1 MQPVAPPSIVPLT
14 SGRSA
19 APVAERIRAFLC
31 DYSQLFKVRVTAM
44 IVLTSWCGAYLASR
58 YALQPLSTE
67 VVGTLLAIAVVAAGS
82 AAMNQVIERDSD
94 SKMKR
99 TAMRPLVTGR
109 ISFVY
114 ACATSLLMILGGT
127 AYLAGTA
134 NWVCA
139 ALTLLTSA
147 LYLAAYTP
155 LKKVSP
161 ICTTVGAIPGAM
173 PVLLGWTAI
182 RGRMDAEALALFAIV
197 FFWQFPHFHAIAL
210 LYRTDYARAKIRMLP
225 VVRPDGNATIRSILL
240 NCFLLVPVSFL
251 PAKFASDAVV
261 YTGTA
266 FLLGVGLLWFG
277 LMLWR
282 AHVSGDTQHGSRG
295 ARQLLLASVLY
306 LPCLLILLMVTA
318 P

>member
-1 MQPVAPPSIVPLT
+1 MEPVAPTSVVPL
-14 SGRSA
+14 SSVRSA
-19 APVAERIRAFLC
+19 PPLAGRIRATLC
-31 DYSQLFKVRVTAM
+31 DYLQLFKVRVTAM

-109 ISFVY
+109 ISLRY
-114 ACATSLLMILGGT
+114 ACATSLVMILGGT
-127 AYLAGTA
+127 AYLAATA
-134 NWVCA
+134 NLECA
-139 ALTLLTSA
+139 ELTLLTSA

-161 ICTTVGAIPGAM
+161 MCTSVGAIPGAM
-173 PVLLGWTAI
+173 TVLLGWTAI
-182 RGRMDAEALALFAIV
+182 RGRLDAEALALFAIV

-225 VVRPDGNATIRSILL
+225 VVKPDGNATIRSILL

-251 PAKFASDAVV
+251 SAKFAFNAVV

-266 FLLGVGLLWFG
+266 FLLGLALLWVG

-282 AHVSGDTQHGSRG
+282 AHVSGDTQQTSRG

-306 LPCLLILLMVTA
+306 LPCLLTVLMVST